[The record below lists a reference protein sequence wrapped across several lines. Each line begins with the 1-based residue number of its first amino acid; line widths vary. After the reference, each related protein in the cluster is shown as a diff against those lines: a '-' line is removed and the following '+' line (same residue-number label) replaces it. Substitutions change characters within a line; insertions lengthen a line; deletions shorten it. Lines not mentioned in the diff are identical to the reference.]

1 MSLSDRRSFLSVLL
15 ALPVAA
21 CGFEP
26 VYQQDTA
33 ALGLRGKVLLDTP
46 TTEIIF
52 DLNRALED
60 RLGATRDPIYGLRTT
75 YQESSS
81 ALAVQGTAAITRYN
95 LIGTS
100 SYDLRDLQ
108 TGITVLSGT
117 VDSFTSYSATS
128 TTIATAAAA
137 DDARQRLSN
146 TLSDLIISDLLV
158 RLPKDPVELA
168 PALPGGV
175 DL

>member
-1 MSLSDRRSFLSVLL
+1 MLLSDRRSVLSALL
-15 ALPVAA
+15 ALPIAA

-26 VYQQDTA
+26 VYQQDTV

-46 TTEIIF
+46 TTEMIF

-60 RLGATRDPIYGLRTT
+60 RLGATRDPLYGLRAT
-75 YQESSS
+75 YQESRSGLS
-81 ALAVQGTAAITRYN
+81 VQGTAAITRYN

-108 TGITVLSGT
+108 TGATIQSGT
-117 VDSFTSYSATS
+117 VESFTSYSATS

-137 DDARQRLSN
+137 DDARQRLSE

-158 RLPKDPVELA
+158 RLPKDTLEPA
-168 PALPGGV
+168 PALPVGV

>member
-81 ALAVQGTAAITRYN
+81 ALAVQGT
-95 LIGTS
+95 
-100 SYDLRDLQ
+100 
-108 TGITVLSGT
+108 
-117 VDSFTSYSATS
+117 
-128 TTIATAAAA
+128 
-137 DDARQRLSN
+137 
-146 TLSDLIISDLLV
+146 
-158 RLPKDPVELA
+158 
-168 PALPGGV
+168 
-175 DL
+175 

>member
-46 TTEIIF
+46 TTEMIF

-60 RLGATRDPIYGLRTT
+60 RLGATRDPIMVFEPHIRNPAQHLRCRGQPQSRVTILSAHPRTT
-75 YQESSS
+75 C
-81 ALAVQGTAAITRYN
+81 ATCKLA
-95 LIGTS
+95 
-100 SYDLRDLQ
+100 
-108 TGITVLSGT
+108 
-117 VDSFTSYSATS
+117 
-128 TTIATAAAA
+128 
-137 DDARQRLSN
+137 
-146 TLSDLIISDLLV
+146 
-158 RLPKDPVELA
+158 
-168 PALPGGV
+168 
-175 DL
+175 